1 MAIEDNNFKGHPG
14 LQLNTPGINVM
25 KKTNPFSKEKEEN
38 LIDWITFYRRNI
50 HRFISHYLGIKLHFF
65 QILMVYLIHIF
76 PYAVIVCS
84 RAISKS
90 FTVSVYGCAACILY
104 PNSKILV
111 TAMTRF
117 LVYHIEIYSV

>member
-1 MAIEDNNFKGHPG
+1 MAAEDNNWERSKGLIVNSAGVDPRK
-14 LQLNTPGINVM
+14 
-25 KKTNPFSKEKEEN
+25 KKTFSQDKEHN

-50 HRFISHYLGIKLHFF
+50 HRFIQHYLGIKLHFF

-90 FTVSVYGCAACILY
+90 FTVSVYGCATCILY

-117 LVYHIEIYSV
+117 LVYYIEIYSV